1 MTRLRRLL
9 SMATAAS
16 AVLVLGFVVAVAA
29 DSLPGSSGSTPLL
42 DLQVRTELDLT
53 PVFAW
58 VLLAIA
64 VIGAVLMA
72 LGVRQARPRQ
82 ERNRRRILGSLIALV
97 VFVVVFRWVRPAAEM
112 LLEEG
117 SALTDSATD
126 ALGEGQAR
134 TAGGWL
140 FSLLLA
146 AVVAAAL
153 TRIGLSINAA
163 APPLVA
169 DEPDVTEGIHEP
181 VAVTRVIH
189 SLGNDPRSRV
199 LKAYQEFETGVGA
212 AGQPRAPTETTGRH
226 ARRAGELLELDSGF
240 VDALV
245 TQHATARYD
254 STEPAPSDAE
264 MAELLSSQLRERIE
278 E

>member
-9 SMATAAS
+9 SMATAAT

-29 DSLPGSSGSTPLL
+29 GSLPGSSGSTPLL

-58 VLLAIA
+58 VLLAMA

-163 APPLVA
+163 APPLHA
-169 DEPDVTEGIHEP
+169 DESDVTEGIHEP
-181 VAVTRVIH
+181 VAATRLIQ
-189 SLGNDPRSRV
+189 SLGTDPRSRV
-199 LKAYQEFETGVGA
+199 LKAYQEFETGVEA

-226 ARRAGELLELDSGF
+226 ARRSGEILELDSGV

-254 STEPAPSDAE
+254 STEPALSDAE
-264 MAELLSSQLRERIE
+264 TAELLSSQLRERIE

>member
-1 MTRLRRLL
+1 
-9 SMATAAS
+9 MATAAT

-29 DSLPGSSGSTPLL
+29 GSLPGNSESTPLL
-42 DLQVRTELDLT
+42 DLEVRTELDLT

-58 VLLAIA
+58 VLLAMA

-72 LGVRQARPRQ
+72 LGVRQTRPRQ

-117 SALTDSATD
+117 SALTESATD

-134 TAGGWL
+134 TASGWL

-163 APPLVA
+163 PPPLNA
-169 DEPDVTEGIHEP
+169 DEPDVTEGVHEP
-181 VAVTRVIH
+181 VAAKRVIR
-189 SLGNDPRSRV
+189 SPGNDPRSRV
-199 LKAYQEFETGVGA
+199 LEAYQEFETGVEE
-212 AGQPRAPTETTGRH
+212 AGQPRVPTETTGRH
-226 ARRAGELLELDSGF
+226 ARRAGELLELDSGV

-245 TQHATARYD
+245 TQHATARYA
-254 STEPAPSDAE
+254 STEPALSDAE
-264 MAELLSSQLRERIE
+264 TAELLSTQLRERIE
-278 E
+278 G

>member
-29 DSLPGSSGSTPLL
+29 NSLPGSSGSTPLL

-58 VLLAIA
+58 VLLAMA
-64 VIGAVLMA
+64 VIGAVLLA

-117 SALTDSATD
+117 SALTDTATD

-163 APPLVA
+163 APPLYA
-169 DEPDVTEGIHEP
+169 EEPDVTEDPYEP
-181 VAVTRVIH
+181 EAVTRATH
-189 SLGNDPRSRV
+189 SPGNDPRSRV
-199 LKAYQEFETGVGA
+199 LKAYQEFETGVET

-226 ARRAGELLELDSGF
+226 ARRAGELLELDSS
-240 VDALV
+240 VVAALV
-245 TQHATARYD
+245 TQHATARYG
-254 STEPAPSDAE
+254 STEPALSDAE
-264 MAELLSSQLRERIE
+264 MAELLSSQLRERFE
-278 E
+278 R